1 MAKQVK
7 KVHKEE
13 LRRDPVREAILSTIA
28 FFRKITKFK
37 YFWYGL
43 YGLGGVLVILLAIV
57 LYRNATKP
65 RISTEADFMLL
76 QTIVY
81 ISQQDTTH
89 VPQLLQELTT
99 KYRTTTSGQKA
110 HYYGGLYYQKLG
122 DIKKALEYYK
132 KFLNSPVED
141 KLLRTL
147 TYANLS
153 DIYVDMKKFSK
164 ALNFIEKAEKSAP
177 SEPLKAYYHYKMARI
192 YFAKGDIKKSKE
204 TLEAFTKK
212 FPKSSLTQT
221 VNEELLFLKGMLG
234 EVN

>member
-110 HYYGGLYYQKLG
+110 YYYGGLYYQKLG

-177 SEPLKAYYHYKMARI
+177 SEPLKAYYNYKMARI